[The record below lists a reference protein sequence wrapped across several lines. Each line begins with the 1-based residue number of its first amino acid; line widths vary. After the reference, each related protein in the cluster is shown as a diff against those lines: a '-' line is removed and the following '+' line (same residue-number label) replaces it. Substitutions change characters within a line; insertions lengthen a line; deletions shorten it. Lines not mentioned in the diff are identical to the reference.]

1 MRWYVP
7 RALGEETAI
16 SNRRLPAFRGAL
28 VRAPLAA
35 ALAGLAIVASA
46 CGGDKQRQDANEP
59 EGDFPVAVQSAKF
72 PTDQRLAQTRD
83 LQLEIE
89 NTGNKTV
96 PNLAVTDLHR
106 RREGRRIVLGA
117 KRPAGALQPQPTRVD
132 PRERLPEAARAR
144 RGHRRAGL
152 RPPGG
157 ASAAQTDTFAFGPL
171 ESGESKDLVWRV
183 TPVVGGTYT
192 VHYELAAG
200 LTGKARAVGEDGSPV
215 KGEFVVTI
223 SDKPP
228 RAGVD
233 DNGDVTIETQ

>member
-1 MRWYVP
+1 MRSDQP
-7 RALGEETAI
+7 GL
-16 SNRRLPAFRGAL
+16 SNPNRPVWILENG
-28 VRAPLAA
+28 
-35 ALAGLAIVASA
+35 
-46 CGGDKQRQDANEP
+46 
-59 EGDFPVAVQSAKF
+59 FPK
-72 PTDQRLAQTRD
+72 
-83 LQLEIE
+83 QLEPGEDIAE
-89 NTGNKTV
+89 
-96 PNLAVTDLHR
+96 LDSA
-106 RREGRRIVLGA
+106 
-117 KRPAGALQPQPTRVD
+117 
-132 PRERLPEAARAR
+132 
-144 RGHRRAGL
+144 
-152 RPPGG
+152 PPGG

-233 DNGDVTIETQ
+233 ENGDVTIETQ

>member
-1 MRWYVP
+1 M
-7 RALGEETAI
+7 
-16 SNRRLPAFRGAL
+16 
-28 VRAPLAA
+28 
-35 ALAGLAIVASA
+35 
-46 CGGDKQRQDANEP
+46 
-59 EGDFPVAVQSAKF
+59 QSAKF

-96 PNLAVTDLHR
+96 PNLAVTVYTGDEKGGGSFSVRSDQPGLSNPN
-106 RREGRRIVLGA
+106 
-117 KRPAGALQPQPTRVD
+117 RPVWILENGFPKQLEPGEDIAELDSA
-132 PRERLPEAARAR
+132 
-144 RGHRRAGL
+144 
-152 RPPGG
+152 PPGG

-233 DNGDVTIETQ
+233 ENGDVTIETQ